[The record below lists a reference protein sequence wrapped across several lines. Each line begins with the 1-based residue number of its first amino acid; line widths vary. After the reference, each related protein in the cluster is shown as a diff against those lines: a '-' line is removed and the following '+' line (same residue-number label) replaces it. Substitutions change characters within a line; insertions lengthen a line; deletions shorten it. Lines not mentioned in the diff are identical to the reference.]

1 MAENIHT
8 AMLQVYKAVGYVQ
21 KGGYNQNQRYR
32 FAGEADLI
40 AALRPAMVDAG
51 IVFWCSD
58 IRDVRTSE
66 IVKAKRDGSDGLTIN
81 VAATFAFTFA
91 HAASGTSINVLA
103 RGEGSDSL
111 DKASYKA
118 MTGALKYALRQSF
131 VIETGDDPDDTA
143 EHQPSAAGSSNGRTP
158 DFDSGNAGST
168 PAPAT
173 IDPERAKRLAWV
185 EKAEKHLLTLKDQNA
200 VDDFGIQHEDALAR
214 LKAADP
220 ELSLRLQNA
229 IAERWQAL
237 SPAGVA

>member
-32 FAGEADLI
+32 FAGETDLI
-40 AALRPAMVDAG
+40 SALRPAMVEAG
-51 IVFWCSD
+51 IVVWCSD

-66 IVKAKRDGSDGLTIN
+66 INKTKRDGSDSLTIN

-131 VIETGDDPDDTA
+131 VIETGDDPDEDHRPA
-143 EHQPSAAGSSNGRTP
+143 PDAGSSNGRTP

-173 IDPERAKRLAWV
+173 TDDARQKAIDWTAAAIETIRKAAGASAIRSWETREATWV
-185 EKAEKHLLTLKDQNA
+185 AALEARHPDLHRDLTNA
-200 VDDFGIQHEDALAR
+200 INAR
-214 LKAADP
+214 LDAFAAT
-220 ELSLRLQNA
+220 A
-229 IAERWQAL
+229 
-237 SPAGVA
+237 